1 MKLEERLQIRVSKKM
16 MEGLEQEAARRGVKV
31 SDLVRMAGEWQY
43 AMLFSLQRKASICM
57 DM

>member
-31 SDLVRMAGEWQY
+31 SDLVRMTLSDLVTPGPKVDPRRP
-43 AMLFSLQRKASICM
+43 MR
-57 DM
+57 DV